1 MFIRGKEAT
10 MTLTAGRL
18 SHLFFFIAFCVVTYM
33 ATKRFRETGKVPI
46 RRINALDAFEEAIG
60 RATELG
66 RPVHYTLGRG
76 LFDSEHGAQTFAGFA
91 MLKHTAATAA
101 RFGCRLIVTNQS
113 PQAHPVTEEIV
124 RAAYVEAGQADAF
137 NPDDIR
143 YLSETQNA
151 YVSGVIGVME
161 REKIA
166 ANIMI
171 GYFYAESMMLAE
183 TANKV
188 GAIQIAGTANSFQI
202 PFFVAACDYSL
213 IGEEI
218 FAASAYLER
227 QPVQIGSLVA
237 QDFGKYLAVILIV
250 LGTLF
255 ASMGQPFLANLLKK

>member
-1 MFIRGKEAT
+1 MGLHTERLAHLLF
-10 MTLTAGRL
+10 LTAFVL
-18 SHLFFFIAFCVVTYM
+18 VTY
-33 ATKRFRETGKVPI
+33 AGTKRFQQTGNVPI
-46 RRINALDAFEEAIG
+46 RRVAGLDAFDEAIG

-76 LFDSEHGAQTFAGFA
+76 LFDAEHGAQTFAGFA
-91 MLKHTAATAA
+91 MLKHTAGTAA
-101 RFGCRLIVTNQS
+101 RYGCRLIVTNQS
-113 PQAHPVTEEIV
+113 PQAYPVTEEIV
-124 RAAYVEAGQADAF
+124 RQAFADAGHPEAF
-137 NPDDIR
+137 QPDDVR
-143 YLSETQNA
+143 YLSEIQTA

-188 GAIQIAGTANSFQI
+188 GAIQIAGTANTHQI
-202 PFFVAACDYSL
+202 PFFVAACDYTL

-227 QPVQIGSLVA
+227 QPIQIGSLVA
-237 QDFGKYLAVILIV
+237 QDFGKYLAVVLIV
-250 LGTLF
+250 LGTVL
-255 ASMGQPFLANLLKK
+255 ASAGYPFMAQWLTR

>member
-1 MFIRGKEAT
+1 MS
-10 MTLTAGRL
+10 LYAGRL
-18 SHLFFFIAFCVVTYM
+18 SHLLFFAAFCVVTYLGM
-33 ATKRFRETGKVPI
+33 KRFRETGKVPI
-46 RRINALDAFEEAIG
+46 RRVTGLDAFEEAIG

-76 LFDSEHGAQTFAGFA
+76 LFDAEHGAQTFAGFS

-101 RFGCRLIVTNQS
+101 RYGCRLIVTNQS

-124 RAAYVEAGQADAF
+124 RTAFIEAGHADAF

-161 REKIA
+161 RDRIA

-188 GAIQIAGTANSFQI
+188 GSIQIAGTANTHQI
-202 PFFVAACDYSL
+202 PFFVAACDYTL

-218 FAASAYLER
+218 YAASAYLER
-227 QPVQIGSLVA
+227 QPAQIGSLVA
-237 QDFGKYLAVILIV
+237 QDFGKFLAVLFIV
-250 LGTLF
+250 LGTLL
-255 ASMGQPFLANLLKK
+255 ASAGHSFLTDLLKK

>member
-1 MFIRGKEAT
+1 MSLYVE
-10 MTLTAGRL
+10 RL
-18 SHLFFFIAFCVVTYM
+18 AHLVFLVGFVFVTYLG
-33 ATKRFRETGKVPI
+33 TKRFRETGDVPI
-46 RRINALDAFEEAIG
+46 RRVAGLDAFEEAIG

-76 LFDSEHGAQTFAGFA
+76 LFDAEHGAQTFAGFA
-91 MLKHTAATAA
+91 MLKHTAANSA
-101 RFGCRLIVTNQS
+101 RYGCRLIVTNQS
-113 PQAHPVTEEIV
+113 PQAYPVTEEIV
-124 RAAYVEAGQADAF
+124 RQAFADAGHADAYQ
-137 NPDDIR
+137 PDDVR
-143 YLSETQNA
+143 YLSEIQTA

-188 GAIQIAGTANSFQI
+188 GAIQIAGTANTHQI
-202 PFFVAACDYSL
+202 PFFVAACDYTL

-227 QPVQIGSLVA
+227 HPVQIGSLVA
-237 QDFGKYLAVILIV
+237 QDGGKYLAVIFIL
-250 LGTLF
+250 LGTIL
-255 ASMGQPFLANLLKK
+255 ATAGYPFMTQWLRR

>member
-1 MFIRGKEAT
+1 
-10 MTLTAGRL
+10 MTLIAGRL
-18 SHLFFFIAFCVVTYM
+18 THLIFFALFCGVTYW
-33 ATKRFRETGKVPI
+33 ATMRFRQTGNVPI
-46 RRINALDAFEEAIG
+46 RRVTGLDAFEEAIG

-76 LFDSEHGAQTFAGFA
+76 LFDAEHGAQTFAGFS
-91 MLKHTAATAA
+91 MLKHTATTCAKY
-101 RFGCRLIVTNQS
+101 GCRLIVTNQS

-124 RAAYVEAGQADAF
+124 RAAFVEAGHGDAF
-137 NPDDIR
+137 NADDIR

-161 REKIA
+161 REKVA

-188 GAIQIAGTANSFQI
+188 GAIQIAGTANTHQI
-202 PFFVAACDYSL
+202 PFFVAACDYTL

-227 QPVQIGSLVA
+227 QPVQVGSLVA

-255 ASMGQPFLANLLKK
+255 ASMGQPFLSNMIKK